1 VLIRITVWQG
11 LFSGFVTVWEI
22 WKVVSTDCS
31 AQRCSARHALAGIA
45 IATMTS
51 LRHRPTTDR
60 GTDIAT
66 LVRRALAAVCTV
78 PMLLVFL
85 NGLLSQLIGFA
96 TVSADSGRSLKQNNE
111 FDYNGHASA
120 NPHGYAHIRAYCEWP
135 RAVHS
140 TTDTR
145 VAVVSNSLKTL
156 ATFTRTPVRTAFR
169 AYGP

>member
-1 VLIRITVWQG
+1 MIKFWWRSGSPLDTGIVFRMRHHWKIR
-11 LFSGFVTVWEI
+11 
-22 WKVVSTDCS
+22 KVVSTDCA

-120 NPHGYAHIRAYCEWP
+120 NPHGH
-135 RAVHS
+135 VHS

>member
-22 WKVVSTDCS
+22 WKVVSTDCC

-96 TVSADSGRSLKQNNE
+96 TVSADSGRSLKQKMSSTTT
-111 FDYNGHASA
+111 DMR
-120 NPHGYAHIRAYCEWP
+120 PQIR
-135 RAVHS
+135 
-140 TTDTR
+140 TDTR
-145 VAVVSNSLKTL
+145 ISARIVNGPGP
-156 ATFTRTPVRTAFR
+156 FTVQRTR
-169 AYGP
+169 A